1 MELQVGVKAFLQNQE
16 GKYLILK
23 ISKERYPE
31 RKEKWDIPGGRIEPE
46 KSLMENLRRE
56 IKEETGLLLEDQVRL
71 IAAQDILRVPGRHV
85 VRLTYRGKVKGEVKL
100 SEEHTSYKWVTMNEL
115 RRLQKVDVYARRL
128 IHSELL

>member
-1 MELQVGVKAFLQNQE
+1 MKAFLQNKE
-16 GKYLILK
+16 GECLILK
-23 ISKERYPE
+23 ISKEKYPE
-31 RKEKWDIPGGRIEPE
+31 RKAKWDIPGGRIEPG

-56 IKEETGLLLEDQVRL
+56 IKEETGLLLIGKPQL
-71 IAAQDILRVPGRHV
+71 LAAQDILGVPGRHV

-115 RRLQKVDVYARRL
+115 RRLQMFDVYAKRL